1 MNCPRTLIV
10 TSCTGEKKFKP
21 DNQLK
26 QEDFRDRSLLKSRSG
41 ELAEYICDAGSIYT
55 GMQHL
60 RLMEGVTV
68 LRQQLDK
75 EKIDVAVVSAGY
87 GVIAEEEKIV
97 PYEVTFNNM
106 KLGEVDEWS
115 KFLDIHQDFADIIA
129 DYELV
134 FVLLGEK
141 YLRALKL
148 PVTTN
153 SKQTFIFLTSAGSKK
168 YIKIDNAK
176 SSIISLSNAD
186 AKKYGYGLVGL
197 KGFLFKQFAE
207 RAVENPDLLDKVY
220 YNPEY
225 FKQIIDETDSTIH
238 KKIKS
243 EDTSQPLQLEL
254 SLGLP
259 KEASQK
265 KGKSKKSTKAK
276 VPKKR
281 SNANSNDF
289 LPIPDLPPAPN
300 THLGMKY
307 FIPEWDDTVD
317 PGYDFLN
324 DILTPGRDTYE
335 DEVYAHQIY
344 PKPNYDGILVSKI
357 IVEKTKKKKAKIED
371 IGIHKYIRF
380 DGEIMGDC
388 GAFGYI
394 EEEVPP
400 YNTEEI
406 LEYYENTGFNYGI
419 SIDHL
424 IVGGFAEPGIREKR
438 YELSIRNA
446 EDFLTQH
453 RKKRYTFTPIGAVQ
467 GWSPETYADAVKA
480 YIEMGYDYLAIG
492 GVARS
497 PSKQIIE
504 ILKAIY
510 PYLKENTKVH
520 LLGVARHNAIP
531 VFRHL
536 GITSFDSASP
546 LRRAWLGAGDNY
558 NSLAGGKYAAIRI
571 PPVDGHGV
579 RVKRVIEAGVAT
591 KEVLKQLEQD
601 ALSALRRF
609 DAGKMT
615 LEDALER
622 ILAYDEL
629 VELPRDGQADPVAQA
644 KRRAKHEAMYRT
656 LLQDSP
662 WKTCDCVICNEVGVE
677 VVIFRGNNRNR
688 RRGFHNTYAFYGRFQ
703 ALLEKLSAEKSDK

>member
-26 QEDFRDRSLLKSRSG
+26 QEDFTDRSLLQSRSG
-41 ELAEYICDAGSIYT
+41 ELAEYVCDAGSIYT

-60 RLMEGVTV
+60 RLMEGVAS
-68 LRQQLDK
+68 LRQQLGK
-75 EKIDVAVVSAGY
+75 EKIDVAIISAGY
-87 GVIAEEEKIV
+87 GVITEGEKIV

-115 KFLDIHQDFADIIA
+115 KFLDIHQDFANIIA

-148 PVTTN
+148 PVTN
-153 SKQTFIFLTSAGSKK
+153 DSKQTFIFLTSAGSKK

-176 SSIISLSNAD
+176 SSIIPLSNAD

-207 RAVENPDLLDKVY
+207 KAVENPDLLDKVH

-225 FKQIIDETDSTIH
+225 FKQVIDETNSTIQETT
-238 KKIKS
+238 KS
-243 EDTSQPLQLEL
+243 EDSSQLLQLEL
-254 SLGLP
+254 SLDVP
-259 KEASQK
+259 KEVS
-265 KGKSKKSTKAK
+265 
-276 VPKKR
+276 PKKR

-300 THLGMKY
+300 IHHGMKY

-344 PKPNYDGILVSKI
+344 SKPNYDGILVSKI

-380 DGEIMGDC
+380 DGQIMGDC

-394 EEEVPP
+394 EEEIPP
-400 YNTEEI
+400 YETEEI

-424 IVGGFAEPGIREKR
+424 IVGGFAEPGVREKR
-438 YELSIRNA
+438 YELSIKNA

-453 RKKRYTFTPIGAVQ
+453 RKKGYTFTPIGAVQ
-467 GWSPETYADAVKA
+467 GWNPETYANSVKA

-510 PYLKENTKVH
+510 PHLKENTKVH

-558 NSLAGGKYAAIRI
+558 NSLAGGKYAAIRV

-601 ALSALRRF
+601 ALSALRQF
-609 DAGKMT
+609 DAVET
-615 LEDALER
+615 SLEDALER

-644 KRRAKHEAMYRT
+644 KRRAKHETMYRT

-688 RRGFHNTYAFYGRFQ
+688 RRGFHNTYAFYKRFQ
-703 ALLEKLSAEKSDK
+703 ALLKKL